1 MGAVVT
7 VATRL
12 RQARESANLT
22 FGELARAAN
31 IPSRQT
37 IYNIET
43 GRQVTSVEQI
53 EKLAAALGVAPEWLA
68 FGKER
73 SS

>member
-1 MGAVVT
+1 MT

-12 RQARESANLT
+12 RQARDKAGLT
-22 FGELARAAN
+22 YGELARAAD

-43 GRQVTSVEQI
+43 ERQVASVEQL
-53 EKLAAALGVAPEWLA
+53 EKLAAALGVSPEWLA